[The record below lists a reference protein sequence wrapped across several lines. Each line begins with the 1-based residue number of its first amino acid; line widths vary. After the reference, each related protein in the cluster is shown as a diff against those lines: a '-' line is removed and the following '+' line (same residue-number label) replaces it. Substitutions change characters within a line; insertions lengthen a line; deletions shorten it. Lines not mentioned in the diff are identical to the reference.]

1 MSVGSIKHIDG
12 IQWAADVLSGQRPFP
27 SFNKIDP
34 LKQEEDT
41 DFAQVF
47 SEACAEVDLRK
58 EKTVSSI

>member
-1 MSVGSIKHIDG
+1 MVEILRVDG
-12 IQWAADVLSGQRPFP
+12 IRYAADVMSGQRQFP

>member
-1 MSVGSIKHIDG
+1 MVEILQVDG
-12 IQWAADVLSGQRPFP
+12 IRYAADVMSGQRRFP

-47 SEACAEVDLRK
+47 LEACAEVDLRK